1 MFFSYIDFEINPIN
15 PKIYLKQQV
24 NLNPGTTLTNSNKKS
39 SKNNT
44 VDDLLNYSFWL
55 LGAFSMVIWLVMCVK
70 DALD

>member
-1 MFFSYIDFEINPIN
+1 MFFGYIDFEINPIN

-44 VDDLLNYSFWL
+44 VDKLLTYSFWL